1 MNSKVIVSQ
10 LGARMHYAVP
20 RILHAQGRLER
31 LYTDICGSK
40 GWPRMFGA
48 IPPSIRPQALR
59 RLVGRVPQGVP
70 SERITTFPRFGI
82 ECAIRRA
89 SAKTLTERTAVEIWS
104 GQVFSELVARSGFG
118 GARAVFGY
126 SGECLGLLKAAR
138 AAGLRTVVEQ
148 TNAPRGI
155 VSEFFDQEQE
165 RFPDWENRVGV
176 DDSIAQYN
184 AMEAAEW
191 NAADVVLCGST
202 FVRQSIARQGGP
214 VDRCIV
220 VPYGVGPR
228 FNLAPKKRREGPLR
242 VLTIGE
248 VGLRKGSPYVM
259 QAARLTKGIAE
270 FRMVGLCSISP
281 KIQAALSSV
290 VDLRGAVPRSD
301 ILEHYQWADVFLL
314 PSICE
319 GSATVVYEALAASLP
334 VITTPNTGTVVRHGV
349 DGYVVPIRD
358 ADAIAQAIQVLARD
372 EELRLSMAVNAASQA
387 RNYDLENYG
396 RRLSD
401 AFSFEASYAAV

>member
-70 SERITTFPRFGI
+70 PERITTFPRFGI

-176 DDSIAQYN
+176 DDSIAEYN

>member
-1 MNSKVIVSQ
+1 MRPKVVVSQ

-20 RILHAQGRLER
+20 RILQAHGQLER

-48 IPPSIRPQALR
+48 IPSSMRPHALR
-59 RLVGRVPQGVP
+59 RLVGRVPYGVP
-70 SERITTFPRFGI
+70 PERITTFPRFGI
-82 ECAIRRA
+82 ECAVRRA
-89 SAKTLTERTAVEIWS
+89 RARTLTERTAVEIWS
-104 GQVFSELVARSGFG
+104 GRVLSDLVARSGFG
-118 GARAVFGY
+118 SAQAVFGY
-126 SGECLGLLKAAR
+126 SGECLGLLEAAR
-138 AAGLRTVVEQ
+138 AAGLRTIVEQ

-165 RFPDWENRVGV
+165 RFPEWEERVGRSA
-176 DDSIAQYN
+176 SIAEYN
-184 AMEAAEW
+184 ALEAAEW
-191 NAADVVLCGST
+191 NAADVVLCGSN

-214 VDRCIV
+214 VERCVV

-228 FNLAPKKRREGPLR
+228 FTLAPKKRRDGPLR

-259 QAARLTKGIAE
+259 QAARLTRGIAE
-270 FRMVGLCSISP
+270 FRMVGLCSLSP
-281 KIQAALSSV
+281 QIQTLVSSV
-290 VDLRGAVPRSD
+290 VDLRGAVPRSE

-358 ADAIAQAIQVLARD
+358 AEAIAHAIHLLAHD
-372 EELRLSMAVNAASQA
+372 EELRIAMAANAGAQA

-396 RRLSD
+396 RRLTD
-401 AFSFEASYAAV
+401 AISPEADYASV